1 MGIVKNQR
9 LALLAVC
16 LGFFVILLDSTIVA
30 VANPS
35 IMASLDTDVG
45 SVVWVTSAYL
55 LAFAVPLLVTG
66 RLGDRFGPKNIYLI
80 GLVVFTLASL
90 WAGLSG
96 SIDMLILAR
105 VVQGFGA
112 AMMAPQTMA
121 VITRIF
127 PPDKRGV
134 AMGWWGAVAGVAM
147 ATGPVAGGVLEDGL
161 GWQWI
166 FFVNVPIGI
175 TTIVLAI
182 LFIPTFETHLRR
194 FDLLGVLLSAVG
206 MFLFIFGL
214 QEGHTYDWSVGVW
227 LTIAAGLI
235 TMGLFVRHQAST
247 SNDPVVPLGLFRD
260 RYFTV
265 SNIAIAALGWAI
277 TSMMVPLMFYAQF
290 VGGLSPTRSAL
301 PLLPLGILTAVL
313 ALIVGRYLDRLQPR
327 TLAGPGLLLVALGL
341 GWLALAM
348 KPDASVWAL
357 TIPMVVVGMGNG
369 LAWPAIASSATRNL
383 PQHQAGAGSGVYNTT
398 RQVGGVI
405 GVAGIGAL
413 MTLRLTAN
421 GVPERAVSEV
431 GAVPPDLRE
440 GFAVAMAQSMLLP
453 AAVALVGFVAV
464 LRYSRPVGV
473 SHQAPAVAEPNE
485 VEA

>member
-1 MGIVKNQR
+1 MKNQR

-30 VANPS
+30 VVNPS
-35 IMASLDTDVG
+35 IMTSFNTDVG

-66 RLGDRFGPKNIYLI
+66 RLGDRFGPKAIYI
-80 GLVVFTLASL
+80 VGLVVFTLASL

-96 SIDMLILAR
+96 SIEVLILAR
-105 VVQGFGA
+105 VFQGLGA
-112 AMMAPQTMA
+112 SMMAPQTMA

-127 PPDKRGV
+127 PPDKRGT
-134 AMGWWGAVAGVAM
+134 AMGWWGAVAGIAM
-147 ATGPVAGGVLEDGL
+147 AIGPVAGGVLEDSL

-175 TTIVLAI
+175 AIIVLSI
-182 LFIPTFETHLRR
+182 LFIPTFETRMRR
-194 FDLLGVLLSAVG
+194 FDLFGVLLSGVG
-206 MFLFIFGL
+206 MFLLIFGL

-227 LTIAAGLI
+227 LTMAAGLL

-247 SNDPVVPLGLFRD
+247 SSDPVVPLGLFRD
-260 RYFTV
+260 RYFTG
-265 SNIAIAALGWAI
+265 SNIAIAALGSTI
-277 TSMMVPLMFYAQF
+277 TSMMVPLMFYAQL

-313 ALIVGRYLDRLQPR
+313 ALIIGRHLDRLQPR
-327 TLAGPGLLLVALGL
+327 TLAGPGLLLVAIGL
-341 GWLALAM
+341 GWLALTM
-348 KPDASVWAL
+348 KPDSSVWAL
-357 TIPMVVVGMGNG
+357 TLPMLVVGMGNG

-383 PQHQAGAGSGVYNTT
+383 PPHQAGAGSGVYNTT

-405 GVAGIGAL
+405 GVAAIGAL

-421 GVPERAVSEV
+421 GVPERTVAELGTLPSE
-431 GAVPPDLRE
+431 LRD
-440 GFAVAMAQSMLLP
+440 GFAVAMAQSMMLP
-453 AAVALVGFVAV
+453 AVVAMVGFVAV
-464 LRYSRPVGV
+464 LRFLRPVRPDGE
-473 SHQAPAVAEPNE
+473 APAAAESKE